1 VAVLRNMRPRDDQG
15 WRVPRP
21 GTIAANVYALAK
33 KGLSTS
39 EIAKQLGRERNN
51 IGVHLFKIKRPEKG
65 NQLGNAWKKRDHKP
79 VSPEEA
85 YARKIASVLRLPL
98 DQARALA
105 KGERYTGELRVST
118 LWIELRVCCG

>member
-1 VAVLRNMRPRDDQG
+1 MAVLRKMRPRDEQG

-21 GTIAANVYALAK
+21 GTIAASIYALAK
-33 KGLSTS
+33 MGLSTT

-51 IGVHLFKIKRPEKG
+51 IAVHLFKIKRPEKG
-65 NQLGNAWKKRDHKP
+65 NQLGNAWKKRDPKP
-79 VSPEEA
+79 LSREEA

-105 KGERYTGELRVST
+105 NPGADAASWPSKRPMRPAS
-118 LWIELRVCCG
+118 

>member
-1 VAVLRNMRPRDDQG
+1 MRPRDEQG

-21 GTIAANVYALAK
+21 RTIAANVYALAK
-33 KGLSTS
+33 KGLCTS

-51 IGVHLFKIKRPEKG
+51 IGVHLFKIKRPEKS
-65 NQLGNAWKKRDHKP
+65 NQLGNAWRKRDHKP

-105 KGERYTGELRVST
+105 KGER
-118 LWIELRVCCG
+118 